1 MVAFFS
7 NCKWAIAIS
16 AFQGGSN
23 NPSPEEDNSL
33 QCLLLLTQTDEKGA
47 ISKNFVRKEKTANPE
62 FLLLLWAAKYVAH
75 NRNLLIGWYFY
86 EYGKGGF
93 KEKVEKAIELCLQV
107 NRSPPSC
114 QWEWCWTLGIG
125 VKMRKTVQEFGWR
138 QGHFSKSVRMS
149 HCEGEPKEF

>member
-1 MVAFFS
+1 MS
-7 NCKWAIAIS
+7 WPWE
-16 AFQGGSN
+16 QGGIACPLNDRSN

-125 VKMRKTVQEFGWR
+125 VKMRKTVQESGWR